1 MPSCLGLLSPQ
12 SGECGALLAAMQGV
26 QASSPGDKKL
36 AGTLEPSAADESF
49 YEVAAVERAAQ
60 THVR

>member
-1 MPSCLGLLSPQ
+1 
-12 SGECGALLAAMQGV
+12 MQGV